1 MSAHITHCSS
11 YAGKQYKFSYR
22 RDSARL
28 SLLSLLRSF
37 KVIDFDTNQ
46 VRDFISVNN
55 TKLHI
60 VSRTVYQLLRNVGLS
75 LIITRQSWVRSNHRR
90 RSGWNSGNGECRRW
104 VGADWGEVPYGR
116 GVSSPYLWGASWT
129 PPAGDFGVFWRQQK
143 ARSFLYL
150 TKYALA
156 SPYSKFWETCPPPPW
171 STPMA
176 LTSQ

>member
-75 LIITRQSWVRSNHRR
+75 LIITRQS
-90 RSGWNSGNGECRRW
+90 
-104 VGADWGEVPYGR
+104 
-116 GVSSPYLWGASWT
+116 
-129 PPAGDFGVFWRQQK
+129 
-143 ARSFLYL
+143 
-150 TKYALA
+150 
-156 SPYSKFWETCPPPPW
+156 
-171 STPMA
+171 
-176 LTSQ
+176 